1 MSSRIGW
8 SRSLKGEKMKIA
20 VVSSNGRDL
29 DLHLGKGYSL
39 YIYDYEDDD
48 LTFTE
53 HREVDIDLEGQHQG
67 SKVIK
72 ACEDCDVI
80 ISAQYGFKS
89 KVKADELKIKLVQDE
104 GSVDE
109 VLKRYIDHYNFM
121 KN

>member
-1 MSSRIGW
+1 
-8 SRSLKGEKMKIA
+8 MKIA
-20 VVSSNGRDL
+20 VVSSNGADV

-39 YIYDYEDDD
+39 YVYEYEDDD

-53 HREVDIDLEGQHQG
+53 HREVDIDMEKKHQG

-80 ISAQYGFKS
+80 IAADFGFKS
-89 KVKADELKIKLVQDE
+89 KIKAGELNIKLVADE

-109 VLKRYIDHYNFM
+109 VLKRYIDHVNFM